1 MVGVFTMGTLLRR
14 FPRDLRN
21 NLGKYLGIFLLLVVS
36 IALVS
41 GFLSAASSISKII
54 EDMPENTLSKMDN
67 LALRSRRMI
76 KP

>member
-1 MVGVFTMGTLLRR
+1 MVGAFTMGTLLRR

-36 IALVS
+36 IALVA

-54 EDMPENTLSKMDN
+54 EEMQRQVDAFLGK
-67 LALRSRRMI
+67 
-76 KP
+76 